1 MAVFVVDPAV
11 AGRVGAPLL
20 RHPLA
25 RFLSSLSLA
34 PMLASVGI
42 AGYHFD
48 LHLIRDAQ
56 SVMRNGYSV

>member
-11 AGRVGAPLL
+11 AGRVGALGEPLL

-42 AGYHFD
+42 AGYHLD
-48 LHLIRDAQ
+48 LQPYQGCTISDA
-56 SVMRNGYSV
+56 